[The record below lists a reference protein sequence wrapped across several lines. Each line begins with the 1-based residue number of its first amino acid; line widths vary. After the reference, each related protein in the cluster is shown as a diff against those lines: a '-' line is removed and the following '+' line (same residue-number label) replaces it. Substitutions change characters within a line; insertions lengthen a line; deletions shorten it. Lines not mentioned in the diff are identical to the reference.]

1 MCMLSG
7 KREHVGCFLLVA
19 LVIALII
26 GVLFG
31 LGVFRHGYEH
41 VRDIGRNHTCFDCN
55 TTARFCGCLHKDE
68 TMLRCNC
75 TPVRRITFVPDQH
88 YGHVTV
94 RVRVAS
100 RPRTIRFRRAWHNK
114 AKEPATLADAMCKFS
129 LKKQHVGGFLL
140 VVLVIALIIG
150 VLFGLGIFKH
160 GYERIKDMGRNH
172 TCYDCNTG

>member
-7 KREHVGCFLLVA
+7 KREHVGCFLLVV

-41 VRDIGRNHTCFDCN
+41 
-55 TTARFCGCLHKDE
+55 
-68 TMLRCNC
+68 
-75 TPVRRITFVPDQH
+75 
-88 YGHVTV
+88 
-94 RVRVAS
+94 
-100 RPRTIRFRRAWHNK
+100 RPPTIRFRRAWRNK

-140 VVLVIALIIG
+140 VILVIALIIG

-160 GYERIKDMGRNH
+160 GYERVRDMGRNH
-172 TCYDCNTG
+172 TCYDCNTA